1 MAKFRV
7 AIRSGAEGLTAGTF
21 VYDDETDK
29 ISLDPHDSTLLKRII
44 AEKLQIFGEA
54 IDAKEEPRKFME
66 NLQKQY
72 RSGYLSAD
80 AMLEDGSDIPIRPG
94 PDAGRA

>member
-7 AIRSGAEGLTAGTF
+7 AIRSGAEGLTAGTL

-29 ISLDPHDSTLLKRII
+29 IRLDPKDSVLLQRIM
-44 AEKLQIFGEA
+44 AEDLQIFGEM
-54 IDAKEEPRKFME
+54 INAKEEPRKFME

-80 AMLEDGSDIPIRPG
+80 AMLEDGSSVPIRPG
-94 PDAGRA
+94 PDEGRA

>member
-7 AIRSGAEGLTAGTF
+7 AIRSGAEAKTAGTL
-21 VYDDETDK
+21 VYDDETDT
-29 ISLDPHDSTLLKRII
+29 IRLDPKDSVLLERIM
-44 AEKLQIFGEA
+44 AEPLQIFGEL
-54 IDAKEEPRKFME
+54 INAKDEPRKFME

-80 AMLEDGSDIPIRPG
+80 AMKEDGSSTPIRPE